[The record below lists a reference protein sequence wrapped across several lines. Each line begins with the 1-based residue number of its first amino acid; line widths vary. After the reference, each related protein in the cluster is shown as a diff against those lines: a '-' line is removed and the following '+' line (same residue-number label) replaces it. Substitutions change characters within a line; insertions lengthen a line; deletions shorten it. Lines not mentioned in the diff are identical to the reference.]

1 MADNQ
6 NTKRLPSRY
15 LILLAAAFCAM
26 GNGLIYIWSIFNK
39 PLMAQFNYTTSEVS
53 MVYSFFLL
61 ASFCGSF
68 IAGWMQNH
76 VRSRNI
82 VLLGGLLM
90 GFGWFS
96 TSYANS
102 LPLLY
107 LSFSTLAGLGNGFL
121 YNTIVSVVTK
131 WFPDRRGLANGI
143 CIGAIGMS
151 SFIFAPLGNSLISF
165 FDVQSA
171 FRIVGIT
178 WIVIYLVFS
187 WLLQAPPN
195 GWQPP
200 VKGASSDSE
209 NSEEEPAPVYQKRNL
224 TVWQM
229 LRTPLFYFLLI
240 AFTLANSSGMMISS
254 NASNIAQDFAGLTAE
269 DGAVA
274 IMAVAVGSTAG
285 RFLFGA
291 LSDRLGR
298 FNVLFII
305 MVLNAANLL
314 LIMPQATNFMLFLV
328 GVALI
333 GACFGGSMTVVPA
346 LTADLFGSEHFGQN
360 YSLVYAGCT
369 LASFIGPPSASIA
382 FDTMGTYLPAF
393 IIAGVLSIV
402 GLALFVICKRLDAKM
417 D

>member
-1 MADNQ
+1 MANNQ
-6 NTKRLPSRY
+6 SAKRLPSRY
-15 LILLAAAFCAM
+15 LILAAAAFGAM
-26 GNGLIYIWSIFNK
+26 GTGLIYIWSIFNK

-53 MVYSFFLL
+53 MVYSLFLL

-68 IAGWMQNH
+68 LAGWMQNH
-76 VRSRNI
+76 VRSRYI
-82 VLLGGLLM
+82 VLLGGMLL

-96 TSYANS
+96 TGYANS

-107 LSFSTLAGLGNGFL
+107 LSFSACAGLGNGFL

-131 WFPDRRGLANGI
+131 WFPDQRGLANGI

-171 FRIVGIT
+171 FRIVGVT

-187 WLLQAPPN
+187 WLLQAPPE

-209 NSEEEPAPVYQKRNL
+209 NAEEPGPVYQKRNL

-254 NASNIAQDFAGLTAE
+254 NASNIAQDFANLSAS

-285 RFLFGA
+285 RFLFGT

-298 FNVLFII
+298 FNVLFIV
-305 MVLNAANLL
+305 MTLNAANLL
-314 LIMPQATNFMLFLV
+314 LIMPQATNLMLFLV

-402 GLALFVICKRLDAKM
+402 GLALFMICKRLDAKM